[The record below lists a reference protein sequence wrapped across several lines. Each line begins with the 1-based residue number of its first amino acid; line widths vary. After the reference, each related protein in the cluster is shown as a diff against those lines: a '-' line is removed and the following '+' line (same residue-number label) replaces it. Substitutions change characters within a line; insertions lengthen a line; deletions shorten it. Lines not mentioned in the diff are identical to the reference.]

1 MSVHLSSPAGRLMLA
16 PMEGVL
22 DPLMRR
28 LLTAIN
34 PYDVCV
40 TEFIRIVQQRLSAR
54 AFYRLCPELK
64 QQGRTDSGTP
74 VRVQLLGQHPQ
85 WLAENA
91 VLATEL
97 GSSGIDINF
106 GCPAKRVNQSC
117 GGAALLK
124 TPELMYDIIRTV
136 RAALPVGQILSA
148 KVRLGW
154 SDPAESSAIV
164 AAVVEGGVDELTIH
178 ARTKEDGYQAQAIKW
193 PAIAPF
199 RQKLTIPVIAN
210 GEIWNAAD
218 AENCRV
224 ITGCS
229 DLMLGRGA
237 LQLPNLGAVIAGIAA
252 PMSWLAVLSLMEQYA
267 EFALDEE
274 DSIYLASRMKQWL
287 SYLQYQYPEAKLF
300 FREVRTLHAPLDM
313 IQAIQRTRDIV
324 AAESQPVCV

>member
-1 MSVHLSSPAGRLMLA
+1 MSVSVSSPAGRLMLA

-74 VRVQLLGQHPQ
+74 VRVQLLGQHPE

-124 TPELMYDIIRTV
+124 TPELMFDIIRTV
-136 RAALPVGQILSA
+136 RAALPAGQILSA

-154 SDPAESSAIV
+154 SDPGESAAII
-164 AAVVEGGVDELTIH
+164 AAVVDGGVDELTIH

-193 PAIAPF
+193 PCITPY
-199 RQKLTIPVIAN
+199 RQQLSIPLIAN

-218 AENCRV
+218 AESCRAV
-224 ITGCS
+224 TGCT

-252 PMSWLAVLSLMEQYA
+252 PMRWPEVLLLMEQYA
-267 EFALDEE
+267 EFALEEE
-274 DSIYLASRMKQWL
+274 DAIYLASRMKQWL
-287 SYLQYQYPEAKLF
+287 SYLQHEYPEARTF

-313 IQAIQRTRDIV
+313 VQAIQHAQV
-324 AAESQPVCV
+324 ASVKSSQTVCA